1 MSFNIAEYADQIAN
15 AEHDRVDRDFLEAG
29 THVIKIQGTV
39 CVQSQNTGNNLI
51 ILEAVIESSTSQAA
65 GDYVKHIWQL
75 SGCDRW
81 KVARNLGQLKTV
93 VAATLPASIDSS
105 VLTGDI
111 VSRAF
116 NEDLMIDALI
126 KVVVKQKT
134 SKNDA
139 KYLDYSFIR
148 YATTETPEPTAPEFP
163 EEPPF

>member
-1 MSFNIAEYADQIAN
+1 MSFNIADYADAIAN

-39 CVQSQNTGNNLI
+39 CVTSGNTGNNLI
-51 ILEAVIESSTSQAA
+51 ILEAVIESSTSQAV

-93 VAATLPASIDSS
+93 VAATLPASINSS

-111 VSRAF
+111 VSKAF

-148 YATTETPEPTAPEFP
+148 YETTSTPEPEFT

>member
-1 MSFNIAEYADQIAN
+1 
-15 AEHDRVDRDFLEAG
+15 
-29 THVIKIQGTV
+29 
-39 CVQSQNTGNNLI
+39 
-51 ILEAVIESSTSQAA
+51 
-65 GDYVKHIWQL
+65 
-75 SGCDRW
+75 
-81 KVARNLGQLKTV
+81 
-93 VAATLPASIDSS
+93 LPASIDSS